1 MYVCIRWYGWKS
13 FAEEHILKKIDTF
26 VSFATKDIHHM
37 SQKHFSWEVSSSKI
51 GFLKFSNTQDTMN
64 VLHGE
69 ALTELKEHLEQIAS
83 DRSVRG
89 LVIYSGKADHFI
101 VGADIKDIEA
111 LRDSPEDPLQKVEEG
126 ASFMQGVFQQLED
139 LKISTVCAIHGPCLG
154 GGLELAL
161 ACNYRLLS
169 NDPKTKLGFPEVQLG
184 LIPGAGG
191 TQRLPK
197 LIGLIPSL
205 ELIPSAK
212 KIPAKKAVKLGLAHG
227 MVGERQLIALA
238 EKFAHKSTRPS
249 VKPKKKGFV
258 AGTLP
263 YLLMERNPF
272 GRKLVFSAALKKIAK
287 QSGGFYPA
295 PKVALAAIKDGY
307 QLPLSLG
314 LKKEAKHFAGL
325 AMSPESASL
334 IHLFHATSHLKK
346 SPYAAKAE
354 EAESSTQVSE
364 VGESKTAGAS
374 KEGSAKITTEIEEEN
389 LDRDIHQN
397 GGEQANHEG
406 DEKAGADPQLSL
418 LSEASSETSS
428 KVGIVGAGF
437 MGSGIATL
445 CAAKGISSRITD
457 PSDEAIG
464 KAYGY
469 VASFFRKRV
478 KRRRMKTFEM
488 DKAIMSVSATT
499 SGSGMK
505 RYPVIIEAVTESLAL
520 KQTILKDMESKADDS
535 WVFAS
540 NTSAL
545 PISDIAAVAKNPGRV
560 VGMHFFS
567 PAEKMPLCEVIKT
580 LTTDDSAVRVAFR
593 LASDL
598 GKQVIVVNDGPGFYT
613 TRTLAFF
620 LAEAIRLVEEGAKVE
635 DIDKAMTDFGFPVGP
650 LTLLDEVGIDVGMH
664 VLSTMIKAF
673 PGRIHHSPHM
683 SSMIDK
689 KYLGRKSGIGIYR
702 YQSRRGKS
710 SKVGVNEAIY
720 KIFRSGSSSSI
731 SSKEIQRRLSLI
743 FVNESVKCLEDKILA
758 HPYDGDVG
766 AVFGLG
772 FPPFLGGPFHYA
784 DTLGAKKVT
793 QDLTDLQEKLGQSYK
808 PAQTLKK
815 QAASEGCFFG

>member
-1 MYVCIRWYGWKS
+1 
-13 FAEEHILKKIDTF
+13 
-26 VSFATKDIHHM
+26 M

-51 GFLKFSNTQDTMN
+51 GFLKFSNTQDSMN
-64 VLHGE
+64 VLHAD
-69 ALTELKEHLEQIAS
+69 ALMELKEHLEQIAT

-101 VGADIKDIEA
+101 VGADIKDIET
-111 LRDSPEDPLQKVEEG
+111 LRDSSEDPIQKVEEG

-227 MVGERQLIALA
+227 MVGERQLLALA

-249 VKPKKKGFV
+249 VKPPKKGFL

-307 QLPLSLG
+307 QLPLNLG
-314 LKKEAKHFAGL
+314 LKKEAKHFADL
-325 AMSPESASL
+325 AMTPESASL

-346 SPYAAKAE
+346 SPYAGKME
-354 EAESSTQVSE
+354 GAESSSQVSE
-364 VGESKTAGAS
+364 EAREPTKVDASEESPAKTTA
-374 KEGSAKITTEIEEEN
+374 EVEIEIKEEN

-397 GGEQANHEG
+397 GGVQTNHEE
-406 DEKAGADPQLSL
+406 DKVGADPQLSL
-418 LSEASSETSS
+418 LSEASSEASS

-445 CAAKGISSRITD
+445 CAAKGIPSRITD

-469 VASFFRKRV
+469 IAGFFRKRLQ
-478 KRRRMKTFEM
+478 RRRMKTFEV
-488 DKAIMSVSATT
+488 DKAMMSVSATT

-520 KQTILKDMESKADDS
+520 KQAILKDMESKADDS

-673 PGRIHHSPHM
+673 PGRIHNSPHV

-702 YQSRRGKS
+702 YQCRRGKS

-793 QDLTDLQEKLGQSYK
+793 QDLTELQEKLGQSFK

-815 QAASEGCFFG
+815 QASSQGCFFK